1 MEEELPIGTIRVVHK
16 LIPVP
21 FIIINESDFNEAM
34 HEHYPKPEPPAEK
47 PKAATPAAEEPAPP
61 AVEPNPPMEEPEPSA
76 TESLAEEPAS
86 TSTATKATKAKA

>member
-34 HEHYPKPEPPAEK
+34 HEHYPKPESPAEK
-47 PKAATPAAEEPAPP
+47 PKAVAPP
-61 AVEPNPPMEEPEPSA
+61 PEEPEPPVEEPEPPA
-76 TESLAEEPAS
+76 TEPPAEEPTPAPSS
-86 TSTATKATKAKA
+86 TKTTKAK